1 MRYLIY
7 ETTNLVDGKKYIGK
21 HATNKIDDDYLGSG
35 IYLKRAIRK
44 YGKENFSKKILFECI
59 SEKEMN
65 DKEIQLIN
73 DGIVN
78 GTMYYNLAYG
88 GQGGVIVLKKDHP
101 LYEETCKKISQTK
114 LKNSTQISKGVKE
127 LHKQKKV
134 GMYGKKQSEYQKE
147 TVSKLLKGK
156 KQTEEHKENHKKA
169 LQKTF
174 SDPNYVHPNSG
185 RKKKTK
191 QCVHCKKFIDYG
203 NFARYHGEKCKLK
216 LKYEDAE

>member
-44 YGKENFSKKILFECI
+44 YGKDNFSKKILFECN
-59 SEKEMN
+59 SEEEMN
-65 DKEIQLIN
+65 QKEIQIIN

-78 GTMYYNLAYG
+78 DSMYYNLAYG
-88 GQGGVIVLKKDHP
+88 GQGGVIVLKKEHP
-101 LYEETCKKISQTK
+101 LYEETCKKISESK
-114 LKNSTQISKGVKE
+114 FKNSTQISEYVKE
-127 LHKQKKV
+127 LHREKKV

-156 KQTEEHKENHKKA
+156 KQTEEHKKNHKKA

-191 QCVHCKKFIDYG
+191 ECVYCKRYVDYG

-216 LKYEDAE
+216 YEDAE

>member
-1 MRYLIY
+1 MHYLIY

-21 HATNKIDDDYLGSG
+21 HTADKIDDDYLGSG
-35 IYLKRAIRK
+35 IYLQRAVRK
-44 YGKENFSKKILFECI
+44 YGKENFSKKILFECA
-59 SEKEMN
+59 SEEEMN
-65 DKEIQLIN
+65 TKEIQIIN
-73 DGIVN
+73 QNIVN
-78 GTMYYNLAYG
+78 NSMYYNLAYG

-101 LYEETCKKISQTK
+101 LYEETCKKISETK
-114 LKNSTQISKGVKE
+114 LKNSAQNSECVKE
-127 LHKQKKV
+127 LHRLKKV
-134 GMYGKKQSEYQKE
+134 GMYGKKQTEHQKE

-191 QCVHCKKFIDYG
+191 ECVYCKKFIDYG

-216 LKYEDAE
+216 YEDSE